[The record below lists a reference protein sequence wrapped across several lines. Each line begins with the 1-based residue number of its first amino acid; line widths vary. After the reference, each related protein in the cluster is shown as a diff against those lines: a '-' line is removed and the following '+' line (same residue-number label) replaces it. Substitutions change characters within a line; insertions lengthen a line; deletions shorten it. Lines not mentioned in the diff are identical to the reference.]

1 MSTSINTVTLTGYL
15 GNAPEVE
22 ESKGVTYARFSMAT
36 SLTYR
41 DGKNNKVERTDWH
54 RVVAFGALAKTLARL
69 GTGDRVAV
77 HGRLQSNTYTPE
89 GGGDKRTTVEVV
101 ASQIE
106 FLRLKEKDEVVPDEE
121 DDQQP

>member
-36 SLTYR
+36 SLAYR

-69 GTGDRVAV
+69 GKGDRIAV
-77 HGRLQSNTYTPE
+77 HGRLQSNSYTPD
-89 GGGDKRTTVEVV
+89 GGDRRTTVEVLAGQV
-101 ASQIE
+101 E
-106 FLRLKEKDEVVPDEE
+106 FLRLKDRDEPADPQ
-121 DDQQP
+121 DGQ